1 MTLADTSGDYD
12 AETYC
17 INNSP
22 TESTAN
28 ADTVEGGKFQGGS
41 GEILRKLT
49 SMGVACDV

>member
-17 INNSP
+17 VNN
-22 TESTAN
+22 TDSTAN

-41 GEILRKLT
+41 GEILCKLT